1 MQSSPGSL
9 TVVPAEG
16 EGLET
21 FLSLPARI
29 RRDDPGWVGSLSEAG
44 ELSSEG
50 AFSRHADRH
59 LLMCEQGGEV
69 VGRIAAI
76 LNPRVRD
83 ASDAVVGQL
92 GYFEAIDDE
101 KVAAALIEAA
111 IAWLAPR
118 GAREVWGPLNGGS
131 HRSHRLMT
139 DGFQSAPFL
148 FEPRTPPYYVR
159 HFEQSGFRPFY
170 TWQSYEFDADAVAT
184 LRQKLA
190 RMVARGLRQGFC
202 IEQPEMVDPAA
213 ILNRLYRI
221 VNATWSGHTAFGTI
235 DPDEFTEAFAPLLPL
250 ITGRYVAF
258 CVHEGR
264 DVGMAFMYPDYIDEV
279 RALNGDATSWGSWV
293 TRSSVTAANGQGTVL
308 TPSLPETRR
317 LVLHSVA
324 VLPEYRRTAAPA
336 MLTQC
341 GLDHVEEAG
350 YEKTIVALVNET
362 WKTFA
367 KVAAPPRAY
376 ALYRRT
382 IA

>member
-1 MQSSPGSL
+1 MQPPPGSL

-16 EGLET
+16 DRFET

-29 RRDDPGWVGSLSEAG
+29 RGDDPGWVGSLSEAG
-44 ELSSEG
+44 ELASEG
-50 AFSRHADRH
+50 AFARHADRH
-59 LLMCEQGGEV
+59 LLVCERNGEA

-76 LNPRVRD
+76 VNPRVRD
-83 ASDAVVGQL
+83 TSGAVVGQL

-101 KVAAALIEAA
+101 NVAAALIDAA
-111 IAWLAPR
+111 IAWVAPR

-139 DGFQSAPFL
+139 HGFQSAPFL

-170 TWQSYEFDADAVAT
+170 TWHSYEFDAGAVAA
-184 LRQKLA
+184 LRQKLG
-190 RMVARGLRQGFC
+190 RMVVRGRRQGFC
-202 IEQPEMVDPAA
+202 IEHLEVVDPTAM
-213 ILNRLYRI
+213 LERLYRI
-221 VNATWSGHTAFGTI
+221 LNATWAGHTAFGNL

-250 ITGRYVAF
+250 ITERYVGF

-264 DVGMAFMYPDYIDEV
+264 DVGMAFMYPDYIGEV
-279 RALNGDATSWGSWV
+279 RALKGDATSWGSWV
-293 TRSSVTAANGQGTVL
+293 TRSCTAAANGQGTVL

-324 VLPEYRRTAAPA
+324 VLPEYRRTVVPA

-367 KVAAPPRAY
+367 KVVAPPRAY
-376 ALYRRT
+376 ALYRRA
-382 IA
+382 ID